1 MPEPDWNRIAAG
13 AYEAYSQVIRAEQ
26 QTLAVPEWEDLPP
39 RHHDAWKEAV
49 HSVER
54 ALTEESNT

>member
-1 MPEPDWNRIAAG
+1 MPEPDRNRIAAG
-13 AYEAYSQVIRAEQ
+13 AYEAYSQVIRADAQ
-26 QTLAVPEWEDLPP
+26 MLPVPEWEDLPP

-49 HSVER
+49 HSVEQ